1 VPGADVRRGGAG
13 RRRRLRCE
21 ARQQGVWEVGRGG
34 KVVVWDGAEAVR
46 GGAGARC
53 CGLGGVRR
61 GVLGR
66 EVAAQE
72 EGSLPS
78 ALIVVIV
85 GG

>member
-1 VPGADVRRGGAG
+1 MERPTSDPELSCNVTGDF
-13 RRRRLRCE
+13 LRFLME
-21 ARQQGVWEVGRGG
+21 SSSLVWGG
-34 KVVVWDGAEAVR
+34 KVVVWEGAEAVR

-66 EVAAQE
+66 EVVAQE